1 MGRLTW
7 AGSYNMA
14 SAGLFAETRSTRS
27 LVERAMP
34 TQPHFC
40 KVPSGRQGPL
50 SKRPRFFTSFYLT
63 LLLTLP
69 LPVTA
74 HAQSLS
80 TALGQAVAST
90 FKDTRVILVPTS
102 PCVAR
107 GGNCDDVEDLARG
120 IDLAAVAREI
130 PGAVEVTS
138 TERGGARAA
147 TAAAECQE
155 PMRCVV
161 VGFRLRQF
169 DAEAGIARLL
179 IEGSYVRGPRTG
191 ILTVADYLVDL
202 RRRDGAWE
210 VVTVKLD
217 RVS

>member
-1 MGRLTW
+1 
-7 AGSYNMA
+7 
-14 SAGLFAETRSTRS
+14 
-27 LVERAMP
+27 MP
-34 TQPHFC
+34 H
-40 KVPSGRQGPL
+40 L
-50 SKRPRFFTSFYLT
+50 A
-63 LLLTLP
+63 LLTTILALALP
-69 LPVTA
+69 ATL

-80 TALGQAVAST
+80 TALGHAVAST

-120 IDLAAVAREI
+120 LDLAAVAREV
-130 PGAVEVTS
+130 PGSVHVTS

-147 TAAAECQE
+147 TAVAECQE

-169 DAEAGIARLL
+169 DAEAGTARLL
-179 IEGSYVRGPRTG
+179 IEGSYVRGPRAG

-202 RRRDGAWE
+202 HRQDGAWE

-217 RVS
+217 RIS